1 MSTPTLRV
9 LLVCMGNICRSPTAE
24 AILRQ
29 RLAVAGLAEHVDVDS
44 AGTGGWHAGE
54 PPDAR
59 AQRHALQRGFD
70 LSRLRARRIVEAD
83 FERFDLVLGM
93 DQENLA
99 ELERIKPADTRAEV
113 RLFAAVEVPDPYH
126 GGAQGFENVLD
137 LIETASDA
145 LVRELRQRLGTS

>member
-1 MSTPTLRV
+1 MSAPTLRV

-24 AILRQ
+24 GVLRQ
-29 RLAVAGLAEHVDVDS
+29 RLVAAGLAEQVDVDS

-59 AQRHALQRGFD
+59 AQRHARLRGFD
-70 LSRLRARRIVEAD
+70 LSKLRARRVVEAD
-83 FERFDLVLGM
+83 FECFDLVLAM

-99 ELERIKPADTRAEV
+99 ELERIMPADARAEV

-145 LVRELRQRLGTS
+145 LVPELRLRLGTS